1 MAQLIKDGNRIRVS
15 GAMTMLSV
23 PALLDES
30 AAVFVDDNL
39 EVDLAQVDEVDSAAL
54 SLLFEW
60 LREAHA
66 RNASL
71 VFVNLP
77 ANLTSLATLYGVLDF
92 IPQHTH

>member
-1 MAQLIKDGNRIRVS
+1 LAQLIKDGNRIRVS